1 MPNTACVCG
10 SSIRHDAGRGWVHV
24 DGGGAIAV
32 TCQQCDWNGTPDPMA
47 VRCPRCGS
55 LDLEDDHRAEP
66 DHEAAPKA
74 GVMPS

>member
-24 DGGGAIAV
+24 DGGGALAL
-32 TCQQCDWNGTPDPMA
+32 TCGTCNWYGTPAPMA

-55 LDLEDDHRAEP
+55 LDLTDDHQ
-66 DHEAAPKA
+66 AAPKA